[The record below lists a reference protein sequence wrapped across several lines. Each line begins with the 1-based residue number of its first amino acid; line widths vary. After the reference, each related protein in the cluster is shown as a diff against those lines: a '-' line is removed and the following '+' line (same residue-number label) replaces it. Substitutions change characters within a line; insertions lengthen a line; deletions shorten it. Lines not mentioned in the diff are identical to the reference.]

1 MRKNLALKSQ
11 KADLSQPNAMRE
23 MQADLEGNTNIVIQ
37 EGKAEEEKGD
47 FSQSC

>member
-1 MRKNLALKSQ
+1 MT
-11 KADLSQPNAMRE
+11 DVSQPNAMRE
-23 MQADLEGNTNIVIQ
+23 MQVDLEANTDIVIH